1 MLFSRVQIIIM
12 CLDKSSPG
20 ISLVFILINEGC
32 FFVSP
37 EHCDLCK
44 MDNFITR
51 GSMFVDKRRFS
62 WFCFLNFVLAF
73 LLQSKLS

>member
-20 ISLVFILINEGC
+20 ISLVFILINEGV

-51 GSMFVDKRRFS
+51 GS
-62 WFCFLNFVLAF
+62 CL
-73 LLQSKLS
+73 